1 MSDGSDDDEPILNM
15 QTQAVVADEQS
26 DEEMLAA
33 ETQAAHDGEHE
44 IKLFSVNSRM
54 VVAGYRLVLWRFV
67 PSLF

>member
-1 MSDGSDDDEPILNM
+1 LSDGSDDDEPILNM

-44 IKLFSVNSRM
+44 IKLFSV
-54 VVAGYRLVLWRFV
+54 
-67 PSLF
+67 